1 MKDGRLFEKRLIE
14 VQEKIEIHGRDFG
27 KARLGFYMEN
37 EKYIKQ
43 MQVCV
48 RTEEGVSK
56 TSPVFGFDDYGEESC
71 KEVKELKKLN

>member
-1 MKDGRLFEKRLIE
+1 
-14 VQEKIEIHGRDFG
+14 
-27 KARLGFYMEN
+27 
-37 EKYIKQ
+37 

-71 KEVKELKKLN
+71 KEVKELKKLNEEIELMIIKL